1 MYKKSVLLLA
11 LIFLTFIFGCVSEDI
26 GRRIDP
32 GYNDYLNRRT
42 FSQEIE
48 DDSRQE
54 EIKRDSRNKK
64 NNEEAMKQFNESIKL
79 KAPKN

>member
-11 LIFLTFIFGCVSEDI
+11 VIFLTFIFGCVSEDI

-48 DDSRQE
+48 DDRRQA
-54 EIKRDSRNKK
+54 EIKRDSQNKK
-64 NNEEAMKQFNESIKL
+64 NNEEAMKRFNDRVKL
-79 KAPKN
+79 KAPQN